1 MDFIINNYIWIIVI
15 SIILVMALIG
25 YLAEKT
31 DFIHENK
38 QKKKEHKK
46 AIEEESKLEKVET
59 PKSEIPVT
67 PLVSPVAEVNSTTD
81 SLGFEDPFAMTS
93 DTVSAEKIEE
103 PKAEDNANTKI
114 NPEPVSNVSE
124 NTKIDESLFAPVEKP
139 KFGEEFSVPEDY
151 IHHEKKEEPQENQ
164 VDKEN
169 NQVEPLEPLEPLES
183 LEDVSKTAEE
193 TKPVE
198 EKTDTPPVVEEIND
212 SDIYGASNPSQEV
225 ANASE
230 EDQVAAPK
238 LNEET
243 TDDMDEWKI

>member
-46 AIEEESKLEKVET
+46 VIEEERKPKEVET
-59 PKSEIPVT
+59 PKSEIPDT

-93 DTVSAEKIEE
+93 DTVSAEKIAE
-103 PKAEDNANTKI
+103 PKTEDNSNTEV
-114 NPEPVSNVSE
+114 NSEPVSNASE
-124 NTKIDESLFAPVEKP
+124 DTKIDESLFAPVEKP

-151 IHHEKKEEPQENQ
+151 IHHDEKEEPQEGQ
-164 VDKEN
+164 VAKEN
-169 NQVEPLEPLEPLES
+169 NQVAPLEPLEPLES
-183 LEDVSKTAEE
+183 LEDVSEKAEE
-193 TKPVE
+193 TKPME

-212 SDIYGASNPSQEV
+212 SDIYGASNPSPAVENTV
-225 ANASE
+225 E

-238 LNEET
+238 LNEDT
-243 TDDMDEWKI
+243 TDEMDEWKI

>member
-46 AIEEESKLEKVET
+46 TIEEENKREAET
-59 PKSEIPVT
+59 LNNEIPVT
-67 PLVSPVAEVNSTTD
+67 PLVSPVAEVNSTAD

-103 PKAEDNANTKI
+103 NKQDD
-114 NPEPVSNVSE
+114 SNVVEETESVADAPE
-124 NTKIDESLFAPVEKP
+124 TDVTVDESLYAPVEKP

-151 IHHEKKEEPQENQ
+151 KHHDNPEEKTEEQADTEQ
-164 VDKEN
+164 LDS
-169 NQVEPLEPLEPLES
+169 LEPLEPLED
-183 LEDVSKTAEE
+183 LESVSEASEE
-193 TKPVE
+193 PKVE
-198 EKTDTPPVVEEIND
+198 EEKEDTPPVVEEIND
-212 SDIYGASNPSQEV
+212 SDIYGASNPSQAEE
-225 ANASE
+225 STEE
-230 EDQVAAPK
+230 EDEIAAPK
-238 LNEET
+238 LSDEASDE
-243 TDDMDEWKI
+243 MDEWKI